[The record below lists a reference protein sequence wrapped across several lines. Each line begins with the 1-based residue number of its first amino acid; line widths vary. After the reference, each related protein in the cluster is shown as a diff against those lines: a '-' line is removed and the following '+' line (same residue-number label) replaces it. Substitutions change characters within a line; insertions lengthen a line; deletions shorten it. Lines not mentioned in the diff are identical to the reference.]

1 MNSGTTA
8 AQLVFIEYLA
18 RRVFVDNGELL
29 PAGRQVQTPDR
40 RIDLEQV
47 DREGVVN
54 EDLDDL
60 AILEA
65 EEEAFALRGTTDN
78 LKDLLDRYNQQK
90 PAH

>member
-1 MNSGTTA
+1 M
-8 AQLVFIEYLA
+8 
-18 RRVFVDNGELL
+18 FVDNGELL

-40 RIDLEQV
+40 RVDLEQV
-47 DREGVVN
+47 DREGVVD

-78 LKDLLDRYNQQK
+78 LKTYFLTTCITKIRQNK
-90 PAH
+90 PFSYKLPYRL